1 VRAEE
6 FLNLVVTADKM
17 EIQTA
22 VEVLED
28 ETLLQA
34 GARFVE
40 TRREAANACT
50 GMKMWTAPI
59 GAHRFDSQP
68 YPAAIGLGK
77 VSKLRD
83 EIGID
88 LNRQR
93 QPRGRR

>member
-6 FLNLVVTADKM
+6 FLNLNVTADKM

-40 TRREAANACT
+40 TRREASDT
-50 GMKMWTAPI
+50 DTPMKMWSAPI
-59 GAHRFDSQP
+59 GAHRFDRQP
-68 YPAAIGLGK
+68 YPAAIGL
-77 VSKLRD
+77 
-83 EIGID
+83 
-88 LNRQR
+88 
-93 QPRGRR
+93 